1 MVLNRGPQFLMI
13 HEGLGRICRIM
24 ASGMQDMKPKRLYIQ
39 TIGCQMNAYDSER
52 IAGAMADLNYKKT
65 LDIEEAN
72 LIIVNTCAI
81 REKAEQKVY
90 SFLGRLN
97 RMKMRRPELVI
108 GVGGCV
114 AQQQGERIFERAPYV
129 DIVFGTHAVAR
140 LPDLIAKTEK
150 GFSRVV
156 DVDTA
161 TSIDP
166 VERPRNITESS
177 GSVTRFVTIMQGCDN
192 FCTYCVV
199 PYVRGREASRRPE
212 NIITEIEGLVETGV
226 REVTLLGQNVNSYGK
241 KEGLCSF
248 TELLERISNVD
259 GLMRIRFTTSH
270 PKDLSTAL
278 CRSFRDLPK
287 LCRHIHL
294 PVQSGS
300 NRILER
306 MNRRYT
312 RESYLEKVLE
322 LRQYC
327 ADIAITS
334 DFIVG
339 FPGERRDDFNQT
351 LDLIRTVEYDSLFAF
366 NYSDRPEAPAN
377 RFKEKI
383 PDEEKNHRLQTLLAL
398 QDRVTLRKN
407 RAFIGTEQKILVEGL
422 GKKRRR
428 VSGSRGESMANATQ
442 WTGRTV
448 TNKIVNF
455 ETEDLPNSTRENLTG
470 RLVRVRIEKAYAHSL
485 WGIPLAFGKTPA
497 AVKGEKSYA
506 A

>member
-1 MVLNRGPQFLMI
+1 
-13 HEGLGRICRIM
+13 
-24 ASGMQDMKPKRLYIQ
+24 
-39 TIGCQMNAYDSER
+39 MNVYDSER
-52 IAGAMADLNYKKT
+52 IAGVMAHLNYKKT
-65 LDIEEAN
+65 SDIEKAD

-97 RMKMRRPELVI
+97 RMKLRRPDLVI

-114 AQQQGERIFERAPYV
+114 AQQQGEKIFDRAPYV
-129 DIVFGTHAVAR
+129 DVVFGTHAVAR

-150 GFSRVV
+150 VNSRVV

-161 TSIDP
+161 TNVDP
-166 VERPRNITESS
+166 LELTRIVTETS

-212 NIITEIEGLVETGV
+212 NIIAEIERLVDSGV

-248 TELLERISNVD
+248 PELLERISNVD

-300 NRILER
+300 NHILSQ

-312 RESYLEKVLE
+312 RESYLEKVSE

-327 ADIAITS
+327 TDIAITS

-339 FPGERRDDFNQT
+339 FPGEMREDFEQT

-377 RFKEKI
+377 RFKEKV
-383 PDEEKNHRLQTLLAL
+383 PEEEKNQRLQTLLRV

-407 RAFIGTEQKILVEGL
+407 RALIGTEQWVLVEGL
-422 GKKRRR
+422 GKKRQRIPDN
-428 VSGSRGESMANATQ
+428 SGESMAKKPQ
-442 WTGRTV
+442 WTGRTAA
-448 TNKIVNF
+448 NKIVNF
-455 ETEDLPNSTRENLTG
+455 EPEDLPNSTRNNLTG
-470 RLVRVRIEKAYAHSL
+470 KLVRMRIEKAYAHSL
-485 WGIPLAFGKTPA
+485 WGIPLAVGKTPA